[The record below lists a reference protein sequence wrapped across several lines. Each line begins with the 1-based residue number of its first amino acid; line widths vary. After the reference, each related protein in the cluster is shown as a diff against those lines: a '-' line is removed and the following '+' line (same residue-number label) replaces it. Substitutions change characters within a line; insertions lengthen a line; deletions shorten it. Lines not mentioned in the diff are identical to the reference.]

1 VEPYSSIIGD
11 AYEGKAI
18 INADHMGMCRFSSR
32 DDSDYQLVI
41 SVLKRWV
48 QNVRD
53 NKGCGPVSPA
63 LRAVAGGDSSQ
74 NANRNAITDLDSQPV
89 LLSHNDKFMIRG

>member
-1 VEPYSSIIGD
+1 VEPYSLIIGD

-18 INADHMGMCRFSSR
+18 INADYMGMCRFSSR
-32 DDSDYQLVI
+32 DDSDYQLMI

-53 NKGCGPVSPA
+53 NKGCGLVSPA
-63 LRAVAGGDSSQ
+63 LRTVAGGD
-74 NANRNAITDLDSQPV
+74 
-89 LLSHNDKFMIRG
+89 LL